1 MADNRQAYSQLWH
14 EFRQFFSLNI
24 EYAKLTAAEK
34 VTVLL
39 TAAAVAIGAFVLAII
54 FFFFLSLA
62 VAHWI
67 SDGIGIAWAY
77 SLVSFFYLLLIVL
90 LFVLRKP
97 LILNPVSRFVSRLFL
112 S

>member
-1 MADNRQAYSQLWH
+1 MADNSHVYEHLWQ
-14 EFRQFFSLNI
+14 EFQKFFRLNI

-34 VTVLL
+34 VTMLL
-39 TAAAVAIGAFVLAII
+39 TAAAVSIGAFMLGII

-62 VAHWI
+62 IAHWLSEAI
-67 SDGIGIAWAY
+67 SLAWAY
-77 SLVSFFYLLLIVL
+77 ACMSFFYLLLIVL
-90 LFVLRKP
+90 LFLLRKP